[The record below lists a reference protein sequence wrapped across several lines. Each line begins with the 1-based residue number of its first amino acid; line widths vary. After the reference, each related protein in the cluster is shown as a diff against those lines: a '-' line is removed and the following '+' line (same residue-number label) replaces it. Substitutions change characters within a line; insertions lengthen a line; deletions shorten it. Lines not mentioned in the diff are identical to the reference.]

1 MHGHS
6 LFLDFLNSL
15 FNNPVTSI
23 AAASKAVVTFHTF
36 PSDAALIATVVVIIT
51 VLIVVKAVAVG
62 TDWK

>member
-23 AAASKAVVTFHTF
+23 AASNAVVTFHTF
-36 PSDAALIATVVVIIT
+36 PSDAALIAAVVVIIT
-51 VLIVVKAVAVG
+51 VLILVKAVAVG

>member
-23 AAASKAVVTFHTF
+23 AASKAVVTFHTF
-36 PSDAALIATVVVIIT
+36 PSDAAFIAAVVVIIT
-51 VLIVVKAVAVG
+51 VLILVKAVAVG